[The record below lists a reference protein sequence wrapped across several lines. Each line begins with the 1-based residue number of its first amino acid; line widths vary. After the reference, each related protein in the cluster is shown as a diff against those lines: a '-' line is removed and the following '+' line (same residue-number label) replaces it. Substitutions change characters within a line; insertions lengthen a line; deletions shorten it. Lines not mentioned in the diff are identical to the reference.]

1 MGLHESVAL
10 FFGLDRLD
18 RLSRKLSGGLDRLDG
33 LGLGGVERFILGSC

>member
-18 RLSRKLSGGLDRLDG
+18 RLDGLDG
-33 LGLGGVERFILGSC
+33 LGLSRKLSGVERFILGGC